1 MKRIAFIINVKNF
14 RPSSGHGI
22 FMKGAVETFQRHG
35 HFIDIICDGDPEE
48 NFLENYQVN
57 IYTPPK
63 HLRTSYVKHCNL
75 FEFEDS
81 FNYEKCIN
89 FRTALTTAL
98 SNHVYDLIICNDTE
112 SAFVCYQMQ
121 LHNNIAIATYAHECA
136 SINPELK
143 SGVFKNCYY
152 DLIDKMMFWPEMQ
165 TLIQTEQNQEKLTE
179 RFQTPTNT
187 KVQYY
192 PLTDSTDLQINT
204 RDGLLFIGRHEERK
218 NPAEFIKVLK
228 GIKEK
233 YDVELKAN
241 IMTRTSHV
249 KKWKADFESI
259 GHSNYEIVADVV
271 GYEKE
276 RIIQSSKVA
285 FMPYKNESFGI
296 AVLEALRWM
305 PTVVISKFNWH
316 YNFKNFKNYIAT
328 DTANLV
334 DVIWNAYNN
343 GGANQT
349 EVEKE
354 FDEYQLKYET
364 ALLSHFKDFARSNSS
379 EPRSRLYLKLKEKKG
394 EWLSLE
400 EYFSTENSKAVIYL
414 TSDIESI
421 YTNLSWYQILHTNK
435 STYLGIA
442 DEAGNVVMKEISAQK
457 TQLSSFFE

>member
-57 IYTPPK
+57 IYTPSK
-63 HLRTSYVKHCNL
+63 NVRTSYVRHCNL

-121 LHNNIAIATYAHECA
+121 LYKNIAIATYAHECV
-136 SINPELK
+136 SISPELK
-143 SGVFKNCYY
+143 SGVFKDCYY
-152 DLIDKMMFWPEMQ
+152 DLVDKMMFWPEMK
-165 TLIQTEQNQEKLTE
+165 TLIQTEQNQEKLTT
-179 RFQTPTNT
+179 RFQSTPNV

-192 PLTDSTDLQINT
+192 PLTDSTDLQIAS

-218 NPAEFIKVLK
+218 NPVEFIKVLK
-228 GIKEK
+228 EIKDK
-233 YDVELKAN
+233 YGVELKAN
-241 IMTRTSHV
+241 VMTRASHV

-259 GHSNYEIVADVV
+259 NHTNYEIVADVV

-276 RIIQSSKVA
+276 KIIQSSKVA

-305 PTVVISKFNWH
+305 PTIVLSKFNWH
-316 YNFKNFKNYIAT
+316 YNFKDFKNYISS
-328 DTANLV
+328 DTNNLV
-334 DVIWNAYNN
+334 DTVWNAYNS
-343 GGANQT
+343 GGAL
-349 EVEKE
+349 ESDVAKE
-354 FDEYQLKYET
+354 FDEYQTKYEA
-364 ALLSHFKDFARSNSS
+364 ALLSHFQTFSRSTTN
-379 EPRSRLYLKLKEKKG
+379 EPRSRMYLKLKERVG
-394 EWLSLE
+394 EWVSLK
-400 EYFSTENSKAVIYL
+400 EYFDTENSKGVVYL

-421 YTNLSWYQILHTNK
+421 YLNKSWYQVHHTN
-435 STYLGIA
+435 STTYLGIP
-442 DEAGNVVMKEISAQK
+442 DVNGNIQLKEQ
-457 TQLSSFFE
+457 TQAKPSFSGFFE